1 MCTFFNYTNIFSRNF
16 CWAHFFPFFLSF
28 FQLTRLLDRLNRKTA
43 HIFFLQLTQKLLFFS
58 NLLTFVSKWATT
70 TILHLN
76 LRFALVWLTAFFMWC
91 IWKLDELFLL
101 FFFSGF
107 FFNYDTQFSFWFISF
122 SQSLQQHTKQF
133 LVIKTYFLFSFSIR
147 PT

>member
-1 MCTFFNYTNIFSRNF
+1 MFFSRNF
-16 CWAHFFPFFLSF
+16 SWAHFFAFFCLFFNSLVCLIFWIEKQHTFFLSTHTKIIVF
-28 FQLTRLLDRLNRKTA
+28 Y
-43 HIFFLQLTQKLLFFS
+43 
-58 NLLTFVSKWATT
+58 NLLTFVTKWATT
-70 TILHLN
+70 TKLHLN

-91 IWKLDELFLL
+91 IRKLDELFLL
-101 FFFSGF
+101 FSSLF
-107 FFNYDTQFSFWFISF
+107 FFYYDTQFSFWFISF

>member
-16 CWAHFFPFFLSF
+16 CWAHFFPFFLV
-28 FQLTRLLDRLNRKTA
+28 
-43 HIFFLQLTQKLLFFS
+43 FFS
-58 NLLTFVSKWATT
+58 THSFAWSFESKNSTHFFSSTHTKIIVFYNLLTFVSKWATT

-101 FFFSGF
+101 FSSLGF
-107 FFNYDTQFSFWFISF
+107 FLITTHSLVFGLSPFLSHFSNTPNNF
-122 SQSLQQHTKQF
+122 
-133 LVIKTYFLFSFSIR
+133 
-147 PT
+147 

>member
-1 MCTFFNYTNIFSRNF
+1 MCTFFNYTNVFLKNF
-16 CWAHFFPFFLSF
+16 TWAHFFAFFCLF
-28 FQLTRLLDRLNRKTA
+28 FQLTRLLDLLNRKTA
-43 HIFFLQLTQKLLFFS
+43 HIFFSTHTKIIVFY

-70 TILHLN
+70 TKLHLN

-91 IWKLDELFLL
+91 IRKLDELFLL
-101 FFFSGF
+101 FSSLF
-107 FFNYDTQFSFWFISF
+107 FFYYDTQFSFWFISF